1 MDHAA
6 ARKSWLCMNGMFAG
20 DPETNRHGTEEK
32 LLRKGGLLLGTSRIN
47 SLDGLRGIACVVVM
61 LLHVGAAFHPLGD
74 DFNYGLIPGTS
85 SVLVFFILS
94 GIVLSLGPLK
104 KESSGEG
111 YGWFAYY
118 PRRIARLYIPMLAA
132 IAFGLVASLTAK
144 LLGSTTSSAGAID
157 IEHGFAQ
164 ALHDVLMQFDVFF
177 NVGDDTYNLYGMRLL
192 RVEPT
197 IWSMSWEL
205 WFSMC
210 LPFVIWCVLRIKK
223 SSVALSAIAIA
234 IFISAYTGYFPRR
247 FCLLFVV
254 GSLIALNFVRVSGL
268 CLKSP
273 AELLLLAAAIVG
285 MELPQIVTA
294 PAASEALA
302 QTARHLAA
310 MLIVVLAIAQGSVKR
325 VLSHG
330 ICCKLGTISY
340 SLYLTHTILLGGLK
354 YALPKLGITGPW
366 IQSAVTVAVSLAAA
380 VVFWHFVERPSIKLS
395 HEIGH

>member
-1 MDHAA
+1 MP
-6 ARKSWLCMNGMFAG
+6 KS
-20 DPETNRHGTEEK
+20 
-32 LLRKGGLLLGTSRIN
+32 SRIN
-47 SLDGLRGIACVVVM
+47 SLDGLRGIACIVVM
-61 LLHVGAAFHPLGD
+61 LLHVGTAYHPLGD
-74 DFNYGLIPGTS
+74 DFDYGMIPGTS

-94 GIVLSLGPLK
+94 GIVLSLRPLE

-144 LLGSTTSSAGAID
+144 VLGSTTSAAGAID

-177 NVGDDTYNLYGMRLL
+177 NVGDDTYNLYGMRLS

-210 LPFVIWCVLRIKK
+210 LPFVVWCMLKVKRNG
-223 SSVALSAIAIA
+223 VALSGIAA
-234 IFISAYTGYFPRR
+234 AVFISAYTGYFPLR

-254 GSLIALNFVRVSGL
+254 GSLIALNFARVSGL
-268 CLKSP
+268 RLKAP
-273 AELLLLAAAIVG
+273 AELMLLIAALVG
-285 MELPQIVTA
+285 IELPQFVVTA
-294 PAASEALA
+294 GIPTAFA
-302 QTARHLAA
+302 QTVRHMSA
-310 MLIVVLAIAQGSVKR
+310 MLIVVLAIADGPMKR

-330 ICCKLGTISY
+330 VCCKLGAISY

-354 YALPKLGITGPW
+354 FVLPRLGIMSSW
-366 IQSAVTVAVSLAAA
+366 IQVAITVMASLAAA
-380 VVFWHFVERPSIKLS
+380 VVFWHFVEKPSIRFS